1 MITLLKNIAN
11 LWSLSL
17 LIAAA
22 ATLLWFIYAVFLRK
36 ILRARRI
43 SVAREKRLLREAA
56 QRS

>member
-1 MITLLKNIAN
+1 MLSLLKNIAN
-11 LWSLSL
+11 LWSFSL
-17 LIAAA
+17 LLAAA
-22 ATLLWFIYAVFLRK
+22 VSLLWFIYAVFLRK

>member
-1 MITLLKNIAN
+1 MLTLLKNIAN

-17 LIAAA
+17 LLAAA
-22 ATLLWFIYAVFLRK
+22 VTLLWFIYTVFLRK

-43 SVAREKRLLREAA
+43 SAAREKRLLREAA

>member
-1 MITLLKNIAN
+1 MLDLLKNIAN

-17 LIAAA
+17 LLAAA
-22 ATLLWFIYAVFLRK
+22 VTLLWFIYFVFLRK

-56 QRS
+56 HRS